1 MTSILATWLE
11 EEEDWEDW
19 EGEGVFVRCRREEVR
34 GRTGRSSSGRRRYW
48 IGLARSAAGDGAGP
62 GQRVLAMATI
72 SGDVRP
78 AELVWPAEVAVLA
91 ANAKNA
97 GTVPALRI

>member
-1 MTSILATWLE
+1 
-11 EEEDWEDW
+11 
-19 EGEGVFVRCRREEVR
+19 
-34 GRTGRSSSGRRRYW
+34 
-48 IGLARSAAGDGAGP
+48 
-62 GQRVLAMATI
+62 MATI